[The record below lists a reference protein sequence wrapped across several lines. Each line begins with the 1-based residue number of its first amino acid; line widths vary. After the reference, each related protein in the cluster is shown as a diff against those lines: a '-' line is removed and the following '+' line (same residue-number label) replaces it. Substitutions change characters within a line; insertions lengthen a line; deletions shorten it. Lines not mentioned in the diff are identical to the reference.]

1 MLKLIKKKN
10 HKREKDMKLIKKE
23 KENHKREKDMK
34 QLNEGIKK
42 I

>member
-1 MLKLIKKKN
+1 
-10 HKREKDMKLIKKE
+10 MKLIKKE

-42 I
+42 IQSEYI